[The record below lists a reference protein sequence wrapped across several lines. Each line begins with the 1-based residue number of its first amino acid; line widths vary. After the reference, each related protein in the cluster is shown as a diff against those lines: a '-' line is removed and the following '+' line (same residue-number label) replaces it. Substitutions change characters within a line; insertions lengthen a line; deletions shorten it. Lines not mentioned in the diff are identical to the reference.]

1 MLRNLLFGGEA
12 FSDRLGDGALMLP
25 MGLVVVF
32 VGMTVIILAVMIA
45 GYIMSKAAAKKADKL
60 KDAPAAEAVSDP
72 AKSADG
78 EIPLEVKAAIIA
90 AISAYYFAES
100 EKKCDFVVKKIKRL

>member
-1 MLRNLLFGGEA
+1 MLQNLLFGGEA

-25 MGLVVVF
+25 MGMVIVF
-32 VGMTVIILAVMIA
+32 IGMTLLILCVMLA
-45 GYIMSKAAAKKADKL
+45 GYVMTKVTTKKDDLPKGESMEETVSEL
-60 KDAPAAEAVSDP
+60 VKD
-72 AKSADG
+72 ADG

>member
-32 VGMTVIILAVMIA
+32 VGMTVIILAVMLA
-45 GYIMSKAAAKKADKL
+45 GYIMSKAAAKKADKP
-60 KDAPAAEAVSDP
+60 KDAPAAEAVTGSR
-72 AKSADG
+72 
-78 EIPLEVKAAIIA
+78 
-90 AISAYYFAES
+90 
-100 EKKCDFVVKKIKRL
+100 KKCGRRNSA